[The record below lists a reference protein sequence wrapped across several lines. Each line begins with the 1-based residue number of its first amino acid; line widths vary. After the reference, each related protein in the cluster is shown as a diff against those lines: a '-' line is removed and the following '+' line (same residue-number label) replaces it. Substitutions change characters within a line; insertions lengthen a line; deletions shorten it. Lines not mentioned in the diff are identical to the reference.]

1 MLAQSIPLCI
11 FIRSVVGTFTSKFV
25 PYPLM
30 LGEKQNQNPAVE
42 LRQNNNENLDV
53 PNVQPENQ

>member
-1 MLAQSIPLCI
+1 
-11 FIRSVVGTFTSKFV
+11 
-25 PYPLM
+25 M